1 LKGNILN
8 GIPVASDIKADV
20 ANKVGELQSQGI
32 HPCLSTVLVGDDMA
46 SATYVKN
53 KHKAAADVG
62 IISLDYRLS
71 KNLEEAELLEL
82 IRSLNNDEKVHGIL
96 VQLPLPQHINV
107 FKVVE
112 SIKPAKDVDGLTAF
126 NAGMLMNGRAIL
138 KPCTPSGVIELFN
151 FYGIEI
157 TGMDVTVVNRSNLVG
172 TPLMFLLLE
181 KDATVTICHSK
192 TKDLIAKLRNADVII
207 SAVGNPN
214 KFVIDAGMVKEGSI
228 VVDIGISRQK
238 GKLVGDV
245 DFNSVIE
252 KARWLTPV
260 PGGVGPLT
268 IAMLL
273 KNTIS
278 AVSLQAPD

>member
-1 LKGNILN
+1 M
-8 GIPVASDIKADV
+8 ASDIKAQV
-20 ANKVGELQSQGI
+20 ANRVEELQSQGI

-71 KNLEEAELLEL
+71 KDSEDAELLKL
-82 IRSLNNDEKVHGIL
+82 IRSLNSDDKVHGIL
-96 VQLPLPQHINV
+96 VQLPLPHQINV
-107 FKVVE
+107 SKVID
-112 SIKPAKDVDGLTAF
+112 SIKPEKDVDGLTAY
-126 NAGMLMNGRAIL
+126 NAGMLMNGRAVL
-138 KPCTPSGVIELFN
+138 KPCTPSGVMELFT

-157 TGMDVTVVNRSNLVG
+157 TGLDVAVVNRSNLVG
-172 TPLMFLLLE
+172 IPLLFLLLE
-181 KDATVTICHSK
+181 KNATVTICHSK
-192 TKDLIAKLRNADVII
+192 SKDLVTKLRNADIII
-207 SAVGNPN
+207 SAVGNRN
-214 KFVIDAGMVKEGSI
+214 QFVIDASMVKQGSI
-228 VVDIGISRQK
+228 VIDVGISRQK

-252 KARWLTPV
+252 KAKWLTPV

-278 AVSLQAPD
+278 AVSLTGHR

>member
-1 LKGNILN
+1 MKGKILN
-8 GIPVASDIKADV
+8 GIPVASNIKAAV
-20 ANKVGELQSQGI
+20 ANRVGELQSQGI

-53 KHKAAADVG
+53 KHRAAAEVG
-62 IISLDYRLS
+62 IISSDYRLS
-71 KNLEEAELLEL
+71 KDSQEVELLEL

-96 VQLPLPQHINV
+96 VQLPLPQHMDV
-107 FKVVE
+107 FKVID
-112 SIKPAKDVDGLTAF
+112 SIKPAKDVDGLTAY
-126 NAGMLMNGRAIL
+126 NGGMLMKGRPIL
-138 KPCTPSGVIELFN
+138 KPCTPSGVMELFS
-151 FYGIEI
+151 FYDIEI

-172 TPLMFLLLE
+172 TPLLFLLLE

-192 TKDLIAKLRNADVII
+192 TKDLITKLRSADVII
-207 SAVGNPN
+207 SAVGDPN

-245 DFNSVIE
+245 DFESVIE
-252 KARWLTPV
+252 KAKWLTPV

-273 KNTIS
+273 SNTVS
-278 AVSLQAPD
+278 AASLQALD